1 MRRIGIAVIAFAVSI
16 SNLAIA
22 DAATATKKPTPKA
35 TATATS
41 KATVKSKSTTATS
54 KKIVKRTLAVKP
66 KAKPSKPKPR
76 VTAKPKPVWPPK
88 GFILQNGIYAR
99 VPSGAELIKQLT
111 ASSSLITE
119 CEQIACG
126 SVYIASE
133 TPCNYWAIT
142 AVVNGPDPVDVSKS
156 VIYGS
161 MRVLTGPTKARTIY
175 PIILRSK
182 EPMIPHEALILSTL
196 NLKRDAFYKAIA
208 QGKSLT
214 QIAGSQISA
223 IAKAI
228 TKAELASIDD
238 QYNANTIR
246 LEQANALRDETSA
259 RVSVELTQYN
269 LTVGSISMQCWTV
282 DPEEPAPSNTYTP
295 NNNHF

>member
-1 MRRIGIAVIAFAVSI
+1 MRKIGIALLAVAISI
-16 SNLAIA
+16 SGLSISELSVA
-22 DAATATKKPTPKA
+22 DAATTTKKPTAKPTLSSAK
-35 TATATS
+35 
-41 KATVKSKSTTATS
+41 
-54 KKIVKRTLAVKP
+54 KKIVKRTFSPKIAT
-66 KAKPSKPKPR
+66 KAKPKVKAK
-76 VTAKPKPVWPPK
+76 AKPKPVWPPK

-111 ASSSLITE
+111 SSSSLITE

-126 SVYIASE
+126 AVYIASE

-142 AVVNGPDPVDVSKS
+142 AVVNGPDPTDVSKS

-161 MRVLTGPTKARTIY
+161 MRVLTGPTKARTVY

-182 EPMIPHEALILSTL
+182 EAMIPHEALILTTL

-214 QIAGSQISA
+214 RIAGSQISV

-228 TKAELASIDD
+228 IKAELASIDD
-238 QYNANTIR
+238 QYNASTIT
-246 LEQANALRDETSA
+246 LDQANALRDETSA

-282 DPEEPAPSNTYTP
+282 DPDEPAPSNTYTP
-295 NNNHF
+295 NSNHF

>member
-1 MRRIGIAVIAFAVSI
+1 MALNG
-16 SNLAIA
+16 
-22 DAATATKKPTPKA
+22 ATQSSATTSTKKPTAKQSTQAKPHS
-35 TATATS
+35 TTSS
-41 KATVKSKSTTATS
+41 KASKSASRSFT
-54 KKIVKRTLAVKP
+54 KKTLKRTYT
-66 KAKPSKPKPR
+66 SKPKP
-76 VTAKPKPVWPPK
+76 KPKPTPVWPPK
-88 GFILQNGIYAR
+88 GFIPQNGIYAH

-111 ASSSLITE
+111 ASSQLITE

-126 SVYIASE
+126 SVYVGSD
-133 TPCNYWAIT
+133 TPCNYWLFT
-142 AVVNGPDPVDVSKS
+142 AVVNGPDPADVTHN
-156 VIYGS
+156 IAYGS
-161 MRVLTGPTKARTIY
+161 MRILTGPSKAKTIY

-182 EPMIPHEALILSTL
+182 EPMIPHESLILQTL
-196 NLKRDAFYKAIA
+196 NMKRDAFYKAIA

-214 QIAGSQISA
+214 QIAGAQISV

-238 QYNANTIR
+238 QLSSGTITAD
-246 LEQANALRDETSA
+246 QATALRDETSA

-282 DPEEPAPSNTYTP
+282 DPQEPVPSNTYTS